1 MAEFDTIAK
10 ELIKSYPQHFVRFL
24 LNSVTFEIV
33 RILTPRLTTAESR
46 EVDSLM
52 LVKINGEECLVHIEF
67 QTSDSTETP
76 MPRRMAGYIGRL
88 IEQYGLPVY
97 AFVIYLRPNAGARD
111 PGQYFQGPPGHR
123 ILIEYAVVRLAALE
137 GERIISEK
145 LWGLLPFALLMQLP
159 ENTSPEEWARECVRA
174 VKELNLDSR
183 DETNFLGN
191 MSTLGGLIY
200 DPQTLF
206 DIISEET
213 MYESSI
219 ARHFAERGRR
229 EGVEE
234 GREEG
239 RREGHREGHR
249 EGREEGRMLF
259 VLDVISARFGSGNA
273 EQLKPTLES
282 IQETTLFQQILVK
295 ASQVETFE
303 ELLHEVNTL
312 IS

>member
-1 MAEFDTIAK
+1 
-10 ELIKSYPQHFVRFL
+10 
-24 LNSVTFEIV
+24 
-33 RILTPRLTTAESR
+33 
-46 EVDSLM
+46 
-52 LVKINGEECLVHIEF
+52 
-67 QTSDSTETP
+67 
-76 MPRRMAGYIGRL
+76 MAGYIGRL

-123 ILIEYAVVRLAALE
+123 ILVEYAVVRLAALE

-229 EGVEE
+229 EGVEQ
-234 GREEG
+234 GRK
-239 RREGHREGHR
+239 
-249 EGREEGRMLF
+249 EGRMLS
-259 VLDVISARFGSGNA
+259 VIDVISARFGSNNA
-273 EQLKPTLES
+273 EALKPTLES
-282 IQETTLFQQILVK
+282 IEDTALLPRILIK
-295 ASQVETFE
+295 ACQVE
-303 ELLHEVNTL
+303 NY
-312 IS
+312 SKQ